1 MPAAGI
7 RHDRGSWA
15 MKVELLL
22 APDCPNAP
30 AARTV
35 LAACLH
41 RLGLDVRVRERVGE
55 FASPTIL
62 VDGVDIMTDVT
73 GAPPTQACRLDL
85 PTEARLLAA
94 LRLRSAGSAS
104 DGAA

>member
-1 MPAAGI
+1 MN
-7 RHDRGSWA
+7 
-15 MKVELLL
+15 VELLL
-22 APDCPNAP
+22 AQDCPNAP
-30 AARTV
+30 AARAV
-35 LAACLH
+35 LAACLR
-41 RLGLDVRVRERVGE
+41 RLGLDIRVRERVGD

-73 GAPPTQACRLDL
+73 GGPPTQACRLDL

-94 LRLRSAGSAS
+94 LRRSAGSAS

>member
-1 MPAAGI
+1 VN
-7 RHDRGSWA
+7 
-15 MKVELLL
+15 VELLL

-30 AARTV
+30 AARAV

-41 RLGLDVRVRERVGE
+41 RLGLDIRVRERVGE

-62 VDGVDIMTDVT
+62 VDGVDIMTD
-73 GAPPTQACRLDL
+73 GIGGPPTRACRLDL

-94 LRLRSAGSAS
+94 LRRPSAGSVS